1 MLCTHAESETMQI
14 FTIVGAR
21 PQFVKAAPLSA
32 ALRERHHEFLV
43 HTGQHYD
50 AAMSDIFFQ
59 ELGIPAPNVNLGVGS
74 GTHAEQTAAIMTGLE
89 KLMIDQRPDWVLVY
103 GDTNSTLGAA
113 LAAAKLNLPIAHVE
127 AGLRSYNR
135 TMPEEVNRV
144 LTDHVSTLKLCP
156 TQAAVD
162 NLAREGITE
171 GVVITGD
178 IMLDAVQ
185 RSLKTARQRSTIQ
198 ARFKAPYLLATLHR
212 PTNTDDP
219 AALAE
224 IMRALEQLDLP
235 VILPIHP
242 RTKSR
247 LHEWGLSVGEN
258 VTLIEPLG
266 YLDMLVLVE
275 GAAAVITDSG
285 GLQKEAYFLYAP
297 CVTIR
302 PETEWV
308 ETVQSGW
315 NRLCAPQQHDI
326 LAAVNAALG
335 ARPTDHP
342 DFYGDGSAAVRI
354 VEALESVTQSESKL
368 R

>member
-1 MLCTHAESETMQI
+1 MHI

-32 ALRERHHEFLV
+32 ALRQHHHEFLV

-59 ELGIPAPNVNLGVGS
+59 ELAIPTPDVNLGVGS
-74 GTHAEQTAAIMTGLE
+74 GTHAEQTAAIMVGLE
-89 KLMIDQRPDWVLVY
+89 KLMIQQQPDWVLVY

-113 LAAAKLNLPIAHVE
+113 LAASKLNLPIAHVE

-144 LTDHVSTLKLCP
+144 LTDHVSRLKLCP
-156 TQAAVD
+156 TQVAVD

-171 GVVITGD
+171 GVVVTGD

-185 RSLKTARQRSTIQ
+185 RSLTIARQKSNILE
-198 ARFKAPYLLATLHR
+198 RFKPPYLVVTLHR
-212 PTNTDDP
+212 PANTDDV
-219 AALAE
+219 ASLTE
-224 IMRALEQLDLP
+224 IMRALERLQLP
-235 VILPIHP
+235 VIFPIHP
-242 RTKSR
+242 RTTNR
-247 LHEWGLSVGEN
+247 LAEWGLSVGSN
-258 VTLIEPLG
+258 VKLIEPLG

-308 ETVQSGW
+308 ETVASGW
-315 NRLCAPQQHDI
+315 NRLCAPQQSDI
-326 LAAVNAALG
+326 LAAVNDALVQRPAA
-335 ARPTDHP
+335 HP
-342 DFYGDGSAAVRI
+342 DFYGDGSAAARI
-354 VEALESVTQSESKL
+354 VEALESSTQSESRL

>member
-1 MLCTHAESETMQI
+1 MHI

-32 ALRERHHEFLV
+32 VLRQRHHEFLV

-50 AAMSDIFFQ
+50 ASMSDIFFQ
-59 ELGIPAPNVNLGVGS
+59 ELDIPAPDVNLGVGS
-74 GTHAEQTAAIMTGLE
+74 GTHAEQTAAIMVGLE
-89 KLMIDQRPDWVLVY
+89 KLMIEQRPDWVLVY

-113 LAAAKLNLPIAHVE
+113 LAASKLNLPIAHVE

-144 LTDHVSTLKLCP
+144 LTDHVSRLKLCP
-156 TQAAVD
+156 TQVAVD

-185 RSLKTARQRSTIQ
+185 RSLALARQKSTILDGLE
-198 ARFKAPYLLATLHR
+198 RPYLLATLHR
-212 PTNTDDP
+212 PANTDDP
-219 AALAE
+219 IALAE
-224 IMRALEQLDLP
+224 IMRALERLDPP

-242 RTKSR
+242 RTKNR
-247 LHEWGLSVGEN
+247 LAEWGLTVGGN
-258 VTLIEPLG
+258 VRLIEPLG
-266 YLDMLVLVE
+266 YLDMLILVE
-275 GAAAVITDSG
+275 SASMVITDSG

-302 PETEWV
+302 PQTEWV

-315 NRLCAPQQHDI
+315 NRLCAPQQQDI
-326 LAAVNAALG
+326 LAAVSDAL
-335 ARPTDHP
+335 APRPADHP

-354 VEALESVTQSESKL
+354 VEALEAAQSDSKF